1 MTPPSK
7 WLFFPSPVASS
18 SVQLEVD
25 FTLVDT
31 GSQRFD
37 GTSPTWSGTDAGSP
51 DNYALGSPQLR
62 HRNGRT
68 LIRMAFGASGDY
80 ANRGDWIAANGNTIL
95 YQTTKFTRADGTV
108 SAKHVKHINLRGLD
122 EYHFIPFMEYQRQQ
136 RDLVQRP
143 LRRRHLQY
151 QTRLVTFKENNH
163 GHDLYFRFSHAG
175 SCHRSRWT
183 RHARLRLQGNCSSYR
198 FG

>member
-25 FTLVDT
+25 FTLVDS

-51 DNYALGSPQLR
+51 DNYALGSPLFR

-68 LIRMAFGASGDY
+68 LFRMSFGASGNY
-80 ANRGDWIAANGNTIL
+80 ANRGDWIAANGSTIL
-95 YQTTKFTRADGTV
+95 YQTTKFTRADGAVLQRTSNVTV
-108 SAKHVKHINLRGLD
+108 SGGTTSTILFLSWNTNDNNATWFNGLSGGD
-122 EYHFIPFMEYQRQQ
+122 TCNIKL
-136 RDLVQRP
+136 D
-143 LRRRHLQY
+143 
-151 QTRLVTFKENNH
+151 
-163 GHDLYFRFSHAG
+163 
-175 SCHRSRWT
+175 W
-183 RHARLRLQGNCSSYR
+183 
-198 FG
+198 

>member
-108 SAKHVKHINLRGLD
+108 LQSTSNISIFGDSTSTILFLSWNTNDSNATWFNGLSGGD
-122 EYHFIPFMEYQRQQ
+122 TCNIKL
-136 RDLVQRP
+136 D
-143 LRRRHLQY
+143 
-151 QTRLVTFKENNH
+151 
-163 GHDLYFRFSHAG
+163 
-175 SCHRSRWT
+175 W
-183 RHARLRLQGNCSSYR
+183 
-198 FG
+198 